1 MPPTYPKSLFF
12 IFIDGLIEANGA
24 LEYAQVY
31 SEYISEYG
39 AKLPYLIVYKHFFR
53 IEYVDESHCIGKY
66 DRIIHSDH
74 FLRVNIKYLVFRG
87 DLISNSIN
95 IWDDNVQTRVQ

>member
-1 MPPTYPKSLFF
+1 MPPPYRKSLFF

-24 LEYAQVY
+24 FEYGQVY

-53 IEYVDESHCIGKY
+53 IEYVEYGQNVFLKKKKNKEGANP
-66 DRIIHSDH
+66 
-74 FLRVNIKYLVFRG
+74 FLRKN
-87 DLISNSIN
+87 
-95 IWDDNVQTRVQ
+95 